1 MADVNPNMVWM
12 LLGTPKY
19 ECGLSRPPPGLE
31 LLAWLLPVW
40 RLGAFV
46 LVVANNMIV
55 VFDINFRTYGVSST
69 QEAPG
74 KFVDGLSVLA
84 TLRDMAA
91 AEGSFAVCNQ
101 SSA

>member
-1 MADVNPNMVWM
+1 M
-12 LLGTPKY
+12 LLGTPKH
-19 ECGLSRPPPGLE
+19 ECGSSRPPPGLE
-31 LLAWLLPVW
+31 PLAWLLPVW
-40 RLGAFV
+40 RFGAFV

-55 VFDINFRTYGVSST
+55 VFDIDFRTDDVSST

-74 KFVDGLSVLA
+74 KFIDDLSVLV

-91 AEGSFAVCNQ
+91 AEGSFAVRNQ